1 MLIFSIQ
8 GFAQIEKSEYLL
20 NSTTSSSG
28 STSELILDG
37 NNVIVQQSIGQSS
50 PIGVALTSK
59 AEVLQGFIQPS
70 ILSKILTPNVPQIL
84 KASFFPNPFVN
95 NLYLE
100 LDEIPSSN
108 VTITAFDIT
117 RTVVY
122 SESLPSNN
130 RIKLEPIQLK
140 TDITSS
146 LNATAC
152 NALKNSKNTLMR
164 NYKFLIFALFLS
176 STLSAQQIYSE
187 IANSTTNF
195 EF

>member
-1 MLIFSIQ
+1 MRFATIITMLIFSIQ

-20 NSTTSSSG
+20 RSTTSSSG

-84 KASFFPNPFVN
+84 EASFFPNPFVN

-108 VTITAFDIT
+108 VIVTAFDIT
-117 RTVVY
+117 GTVVF
-122 SESLPSNN
+122 SESLPANN

-140 TDITSS
+140 TGYYFFKVECDGMQRIEKI
-146 LNATAC
+146 
-152 NALKNSKNTLMR
+152 LKTH
-164 NYKFLIFALFLS
+164 
-176 STLSAQQIYSE
+176 
-187 IANSTTNF
+187 
-195 EF
+195 